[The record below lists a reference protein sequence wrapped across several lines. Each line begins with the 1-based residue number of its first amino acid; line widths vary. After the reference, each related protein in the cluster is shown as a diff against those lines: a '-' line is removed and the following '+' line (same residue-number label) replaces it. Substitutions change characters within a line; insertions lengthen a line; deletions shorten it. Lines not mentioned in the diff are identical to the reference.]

1 MDQSPRAES
10 IFAGPPST
18 NEEAAV
24 AGGRGERNVFRW
36 RVKKKG
42 RKEGRKKGK
51 M

>member
-24 AGGRGERNVFRW
+24 AGRRRGVMSFEED
-36 RVKKKG
+36 G
-42 RKEGRKKGK
+42 G
-51 M
+51 